1 MQQPLLVMFLGSPGS
16 GKSYFARQ
24 LAEKIKA
31 VRLNGDSMRM
41 AIYGSVE
48 NIDCQLSKDVV
59 NQQTFGAI
67 DYAVEQILAAGCS
80 VVYDAHH
87 NKRDHRAK
95 NEKLAKQYA
104 AVSILVWIKTPYE
117 VALRRGQERA
127 ASADQR
133 QHSEERMK
141 ESIARHMANFD
152 APVDGERVITIDGLV
167 DFEKQYDSY
176 LSQLAECMTTSEK

>member
-1 MQQPLLVMFLGSPGS
+1 MQQPLLIMFLGSPGS

-24 LAEKIKA
+24 LAKRIHA
-31 VRLNGDSMRM
+31 VRLNGDAMRL

-48 NIDCQLSKDVV
+48 NIERQVSKDVV

-67 DYAVEQILAAGCS
+67 DYVVEQILTAGCS

-87 NKRDHRAK
+87 NKREHRAK
-95 NEKLAKQYA
+95 NEEVAKQYG
-104 AVSILVWIKTPYE
+104 AVPVLVWIKTPYE
-117 VALRRGQERA
+117 VALRRGQDRDA
-127 ASADQR
+127 TADQR

-152 APVDGERVITIDGLV
+152 APADGERVIMIDGLAG
-167 DFEKQYDSY
+167 FEKQYESY
-176 LSQLAECMTTSEK
+176 AAQLAAYI